1 MSMSAPET
9 VELTPAQIKARRS
22 RSIALGIALALFV
35 CAFYAIT
42 VLKMGSAILAR
53 PM

>member
-1 MSMSAPET
+1 MSGSES
-9 VELTPAQIKARRS
+9 VQLTQEQAKARRS

-42 VLKMGSAILAR
+42 VFKMGSAILAR
-53 PM
+53 SM